1 MAVIL
6 KRIVAVLVSILWL
19 SLIVVLLAGT
29 FVPGIR
35 EALPPQVREFSVPDE
50 LRELLENIAD
60 LLPGDWGALIPTG
73 PEATATPTSAA
84 TVTAP
89 PTATRVAATPTAA
102 PPTAVP
108 ATPSPTPTSEA
119 EEDKQQVVVEVI
131 PVAVAVSV
139 QAELRA
145 APSAE
150 ADVIGLVAIGGTVF
164 VDGRDSTGNWYR
176 LEDGTWISADSLVQ
190 APEQQV
196 PVVTAE
202 TQPASPEVE
211 AQPTQTE
218 TPAATPAV
226 QLGAVQ
232 AFVRLDANL
241 RSGPGTDFER
251 VDGVF
256 AGDEVSVV
264 GQSADGEWYLLEGG
278 AWLFAAL
285 VTEAVDVPI
294 VTEDGVPA
302 DQPEGEE
309 EQPEG
314 EEEQPEGEEEQ
325 PEGEEEQPEGEEEQ
339 PEGEEQQPE
348 GEEQQPEGEEEQP
361 EGEEQQPEGEEQQ
374 PEDGQ
379 EQPTSI
385 VNAPLGANLRSG
397 PGVQFERIEG
407 VQQGTSLTVVA
418 QDASGTWLKLDSGL
432 WVFAALVDNVPAD
445 LPVDTG
451 EETITETD
459 DAGEDDEAPVEAPA
473 PEEEGESD
481 DGATDGTQSTDEP
494 EDEQDEQTEDE
505 QTEDEQD
512 EQTEDEQDEQTEDE
526 EQAELATV
534 NTDANLRNGP
544 GLEATIVASVLA
556 GTEVTVIGRS
566 EDGQWLELADGH
578 WIFAALVDFA
588 QTGEEE
594 EGEEETGAEDGNAAE
609 DGSGTEETADD
620 DQEEDNSGAQG

>member
-1 MAVIL
+1 MALIL

-29 FVPGIR
+29 FVPGFR
-35 EALPPQVREFSVPDE
+35 EALPPQVREFTVPD
-50 LRELLENIAD
+50 ELLENIAD
-60 LLPGDWGALIPTG
+60 LLPGDWGALIPTD
-73 PEATATPTSAA
+73 PEATATPTSA
-84 TVTAP
+84 VTPP

-102 PPTAVP
+102 PATAVP
-108 ATPSPTPTSEA
+108 ATAAPSTPSPTPTTEA
-119 EEDKQQVVVEVI
+119 EEDEQQVVEAV
-131 PVAVAVSV
+131 PVAVSVSV
-139 QAELRA
+139 QAELRN
-145 APSAE
+145 APSEE

-164 VDGRDSTGNWYR
+164 VNGRDSTGNWYR
-176 LEDGTWISADSLVQ
+176 LEDGTWIGADSLVQ

-202 TQPASPEVE
+202 TQPASPEVD
-211 AQPTQTE
+211 AQPPQTE
-218 TPAATPAV
+218 TPADTSAV

-294 VTEDGVPA
+294 VTEDGVPVE
-302 DQPEGEE
+302 QPEGEE
-309 EQPEG
+309 EQPEGEEEQPDGEEEQPEGEEEQPEGEVEQPEG

-325 PEGEEEQPEGEEEQ
+325 PESEEEQPESEEEQPEGEEEQ
-339 PEGEEQQPE
+339 PEDSE
-348 GEEQQPEGEEEQP
+348 
-361 EGEEQQPEGEEQQ
+361 
-374 PEDGQ
+374 

-385 VNAPLGANLRSG
+385 VSAPLGANLRSG

-445 LPVDTG
+445 LPVDSG
-451 EETITETD
+451 EETAPETD
-459 DAGEDDEAPVEAPA
+459 ETGETEETEEEDEAPVEASA
-473 PEEEGESD
+473 QEEEGGTEGEET
-481 DGATDGTQSTDEP
+481 DGAQATDESEVEP
-494 EDEQDEQTEDE
+494 VEE
-505 QTEDEQD
+505 
-512 EQTEDEQDEQTEDE
+512 TEDE

-566 EDGQWLELADGH
+566 EDGQWLELGDGL
-578 WIFAALVDFA
+578 WIFAALVDFLE
-588 QTGEEE
+588 TGEE
-594 EGEEETGAEDGNAAE
+594 
-609 DGSGTEETADD
+609 

>member
-1 MAVIL
+1 MALIL

-19 SLIVVLLAGT
+19 SLIVTVLAGT
-29 FVPGIR
+29 FVPGFR
-35 EALPPQVREFSVPDE
+35 EALPPQVRELTDPDE
-50 LRELLENIAD
+50 LRGLLENFAD
-60 LLPGDWGALIPTG
+60 SLPGDLGALIPTV
-73 PEATATPTSAA
+73 PEATATPTPASA
-84 TVTAP
+84 VTAP
-89 PTATRVAATPTAA
+89 PTATRVPATPTAA

-108 ATPSPTPTSEA
+108 ATPSPTQTSEA
-119 EEDKQQVVVEVI
+119 EEDEQQVVVEVI
-131 PVAVAVSV
+131 PVAVAVSA
-139 QAELRA
+139 QAELRT

-211 AQPTQTE
+211 SQPTQTE
-218 TPAATPAV
+218 TPTTTPAV

-232 AFVRLDANL
+232 AFVGLDANL

-285 VTEAVDVPI
+285 VPEAVDVPI
-294 VTEDGVPA
+294 VTEDGVPVEQPEGEEEQA
-302 DQPEGEE
+302 EGEEEQAEGEEEQPEGEE

-339 PEGEEQQPE
+339 PEGEEE
-348 GEEQQPEGEEEQP
+348 
-361 EGEEQQPEGEEQQ
+361 Q
-374 PEDGQ
+374 PEDGE

-385 VNAPLGANLRSG
+385 VNAPLGANFRLG

-407 VQQGTSLTVVA
+407 VEQGTGLIVVA
-418 QDASGTWLKLDSGL
+418 QDPSGDWLKLDSGL
-432 WVFAALVDNVPAD
+432 WVFAALVDNVPED
-445 LPVDTG
+445 LPLDSG
-451 EETITETD
+451 EENIIETD
-459 DAGEDDEAPVEAPA
+459 DAGEDVEATEDAPA

-481 DGATDGTQSTDEP
+481 DGATDGTQSTDES
-494 EDEQDEQTEDE
+494 
-505 QTEDEQD
+505 EDEQD

-526 EQAELATV
+526 QDGQTEDEQDEQTEDVEQAELATV

-566 EDGQWLELADGH
+566 EDGQWLELGDGH

-588 QTGEEE
+588 EIEEE
-594 EGEEETGAEDGNAAE
+594 EAGEEETGAEDGNAAE
-609 DGSGTEETADD
+609 DGSGTEETADE